1 MEPAVRSGTADAPVA
16 AAVDGVVSRRALFE
30 RLGAAG
36 RVTDV
41 SAPPGSGKTLLLQS
55 WIGQAGLAGRAAW
68 VAVPGGER
76 DPQQFWIAVAD
87 ALRGTAA
94 ASALV
99 RPLTAAPDLDGW
111 AIVERLLTDLA
122 RLEDRIWLVVDDVHE
137 LAATDALAQLEL
149 LVMRAPPELRFVLAT
164 RHDLRLG
171 LHRLR
176 LAGELTEIRAADLRF
191 TLEEARA
198 LFDAAGVQ
206 LPESAVALLHA
217 RTEGWAAG
225 LRLAALSLA
234 GHPDPARFA
243 AEFSGSERTVADY
256 LLAEVLERQSE
267 QVRRLLLRTS
277 VAERVSG
284 ELADLLTGASGG
296 ERVLQDLERAG
307 AFVVSL
313 DAGRS
318 WFRYHQMFADLLQL
332 ELRRTAP
339 GELPALHRAAAGWFA
354 GHGYPV
360 EAVRHAQAA
369 GDWSLAAR
377 LLSDTWLSLALDGQ
391 QDTAHEL
398 LAGFPG
404 GVAAG
409 DPELI
414 ALVAADEL
422 NRGSLAEAE
431 GHLAR
436 AASELGS
443 VPAQQR
449 GRFQVTLG
457 ILRLFLGRQR
467 GDVPAVAEE
476 AQRLLAPV
484 EAADAADPG
493 LGGERRALALISLGT
508 AQTWTYRNE
517 EAERHLQQ
525 GVAVAGRIG
534 RPYLELTGLAYL
546 AQIAIFRS
554 YTVAAQ
560 RGRQAIELAQ
570 RHGWGGDHA
579 AGVAYLVLAG
589 AAVAQGRL
597 AEAESWLERAGQT
610 LRTEAEPAAGM
621 RLHYA
626 RGLLELAR
634 GRNEEALSAVQAAER
649 LAGTLVTPHTFAPMI
664 PATMLPALTRLG
676 QTERA
681 EAALAGLDAR
691 ERQSAEMRAA
701 LASLRL
707 AQHDPQ
713 AATAAL
719 APVIDGSVRP
729 GLPAIVVVALL
740 LEAMARDALGDP
752 DAAGRALER
761 ALDLAEPDHVL
772 IPFLLHPVPGL
783 LQRQA
788 RHATAHAA
796 LIAEILSLL
805 AGTSRPA
812 APPGGQLRSLREP
825 LSQAETR
832 VLRYLPTS
840 LSMPEIAG
848 QLHLPV
854 NSARTHMRHI
864 YAKLGTNRR
873 HEAVERAR
881 TLGLLAPSTR
891 AFEAEYAVGRT
902 LDLARVPAALGH
914 QDAAAGQAGVADEAS
929 QVMQAGREGQ
939 RAGALATD
947 LDTAVSAEAVT
958 VLTPRELD
966 VLKLVAQGLSNADIA
981 RRLVL
986 SDHTV
991 HRHLA
996 NILRKLSLSSRAAA
1010 AAWGVRTGLV

>member
-1 MEPAVRSGTADAPVA
+1 MEPAVRSGTADAPVSP
-16 AAVDGVVSRRALFE
+16 AVGGVVSRRALFG

-41 SAPPGSGKTLLLQS
+41 SAPPGSGKTLLLRS

-111 AIVERLLTDLA
+111 TIVERLLTDLA
-122 RLEDRIWLVVDDVHE
+122 RLEDQVWLVVDDVHE

-284 ELADLLTGASGG
+284 ELADLLTGGSGG

-354 GHGYPV
+354 GHGYSV

-369 GDWSLAAR
+369 GDWGLAAR

-493 LGGERRALALISLGT
+493 LGGERRALALISLGI
-508 AQTWTYRNE
+508 AETWTSRD
-517 EAERHLQQ
+517 EAERHLEQ
-525 GVAVAGRIG
+525 GVAVARRIG

-579 AGVAYLVLAG
+579 GGVAYLVLAG

-634 GRNEEALSAVQAAER
+634 GRNEEVLSALQAAER
-649 LAGTLVTPHTFAPMI
+649 LAGTLVTPHNFAPMI
-664 PATMLPALTRLG
+664 PSTMLPALTRLG
-676 QTERA
+676 QTGRV
-681 EAALAGLDAR
+681 EAVLGGLDAR
-691 ERQSAEMRAA
+691 ERQSAEMRTA
-701 LASLRL
+701 LAFVRL

-729 GLPAIVVVALL
+729 HLPVMVVVALL

-752 DAAGRALER
+752 DTAGRALER
-761 ALDLAEPDHVL
+761 ALDLAEPDHLL
-772 IPFLLHPVPGL
+772 IPFLVHPAPRL
-783 LQRQA
+783 LERHV

-796 LIAEILSLL
+796 LIADILSLL
-805 AGTSRPA
+805 AGTNSPTA
-812 APPGGQLRSLREP
+812 LSGEQPRSLREP

-840 LSMPEIAG
+840 LSTPEIAG
-848 QLHLPV
+848 QLRLPV
-854 NSARTHMRHI
+854 NTARTRMRHI

-873 HEAVERAR
+873 HEAVEQARA
-881 TLGLLAPSTR
+881 LGLLAPSTR

-902 LDLARVPAALGH
+902 LDLARVSAALGH
-914 QDAAAGQAGVADEAS
+914 QDAAAGQAGVADEAP

-947 LDTAVSAEAVT
+947 LDTAVSDEAVT

-996 NILRKLSLSSRAAA
+996 NILRKLNLSSRAAA

>member
-41 SAPPGSGKTLLLQS
+41 SAPPGSGKTLLLRS
-55 WIGQAGLAGRAAW
+55 WIGQAGLSGRAAW

-99 RPLTAAPDLDGW
+99 RPLTAAPGLDGW

-137 LAATDALAQLEL
+137 LAATAALAQLEL

-284 ELADLLTGASGG
+284 ELADLLTGVSGG

-354 GHGYPV
+354 AHEYPV

-404 GVAAG
+404 GVAGG
-409 DPELI
+409 DPVLI
-414 ALVAADEL
+414 ALVAAEEL

-467 GDVPAVAEE
+467 GDVPAGAEE
-476 AQRLLAPV
+476 AQQLLAPV
-484 EAADAADPG
+484 EAADADADAADPG

-681 EAALAGLDAR
+681 EAALAGLDSR
-691 ERQSAEMRAA
+691 ERASAEMRA
-701 LASLRL
+701 
-707 AQHDPQ
+707 
-713 AATAAL
+713 
-719 APVIDGSVRP
+719 
-729 GLPAIVVVALL
+729 
-740 LEAMARDALGDP
+740 
-752 DAAGRALER
+752 
-761 ALDLAEPDHVL
+761 
-772 IPFLLHPVPGL
+772 
-783 LQRQA
+783 
-788 RHATAHAA
+788 
-796 LIAEILSLL
+796 
-805 AGTSRPA
+805 
-812 APPGGQLRSLREP
+812 
-825 LSQAETR
+825 
-832 VLRYLPTS
+832 
-840 LSMPEIAG
+840 
-848 QLHLPV
+848 
-854 NSARTHMRHI
+854 
-864 YAKLGTNRR
+864 
-873 HEAVERAR
+873 
-881 TLGLLAPSTR
+881 
-891 AFEAEYAVGRT
+891 
-902 LDLARVPAALGH
+902 
-914 QDAAAGQAGVADEAS
+914 
-929 QVMQAGREGQ
+929 
-939 RAGALATD
+939 
-947 LDTAVSAEAVT
+947 AVSAEAVT

-981 RRLVL
+981 QRLVL

-996 NILRKLSLSSRAAA
+996 NILRKLDLSSRAAA